1 MSYNN
6 ILDVGLDNNNDSIEK
21 NTENLETES
30 SYETLNEDFINN
42 EKLAVINPYKFSE
55 RHLLD
60 EKKGLDNLSSR
71 VQESLKSISKKKN
84 NDDIYDEIVKTY
96 RLWTHQLN
104 PKYKLKD
111 TITLI
116 NRVGKSKD
124 ITVYRRM
131 KINEDNLSK
140 LNDFKESNDGGE
152 TLSSEVVTKS
162 SGTEPKTLME
172 KLADDE
178 RALEAMGD
186 SVLNEN
192 LTTELNNKNE
202 NIIEANNK
210 TVTQQSIVI
219 TQEQS
224 IDEYNEMM
232 QAEADFY
239 EQNMM

>member
-30 SYETLNEDFINN
+30 SYETLNDDFINN
-42 EKLAVINPYKFSE
+42 DRITVINPYKFSE

-71 VQESLKSISKKKN
+71 VQESFKSISKKKN
-84 NDDIYDEIVKTY
+84 NDDIYDEIIKTY

-104 PKYKLKD
+104 PEYKLKD

-140 LNDFKESNDGGE
+140 LNNLKESNDGGE
-152 TLSSEVVTKS
+152 TLSSEVATKS

-172 KLADDE
+172 KLADEE
-178 RALEAMGD
+178 RVLEAMDD
-186 SVLNEN
+186 SVSNEN
-192 LTTELNNKNE
+192 LTELNNKNE
-202 NIIEANNK
+202 DNIEANNK